1 MTDATPTTEEKPVP
15 LNKKGKPHLREIS
28 KARTRERL
36 IEAGRR
42 LFDQRGYIDA
52 TIRDIAR
59 EAGLSTGAIFGVFP
73 EGKPALY
80 QAITGHP
87 VITPEEGAKAMVILR
102 ALTMDDDQADEMGRD
117 MVDELRGIDA
127 AVQRA
132 GTLLDEIGI
141 PRLSTADIED
151 DAGSEPGTMTY
162 ADIVIAALER
172 PL

>member
-1 MTDATPTTEEKPVP
+1 MTDATTTTEEKPVP

-73 EGKPALY
+73 DGKPALY
-80 QAITGHP
+80 QAIMGHP
-87 VITPEEGAKAMVILR
+87 VITPEEGRKAMVILR
-102 ALTMDDDQADEMGRD
+102 ALTMDDDHADENGREI
-117 MVDELRGIDA
+117 VDEVAGIDV

-132 GTLLDEIGI
+132 GLLLDQIGI
-141 PRLSTADIED
+141 ERLSTADVED
-151 DAGSEPGTMTY
+151 EAGAAPGTMTY
-162 ADIVIAALER
+162 ADIVTAALER

>member
-1 MTDATPTTEEKPVP
+1 MTDATPTTEETPVP

-59 EAGLSTGAIFGVFP
+59 EAGMSTGALFSVYP
-73 EGKPALY
+73 DGKPALY
-80 QAITGHP
+80 HAVYGHP
-87 VITPEEGAKAMVILR
+87 VITPEEGRKAMVILR
-102 ALTMDDDQADEMGRD
+102 ALAMDDDQADETGRD
-117 MVDELRGIDA
+117 MVDEVQGIDA

-132 GTLLDEIGI
+132 GLLLDDIGI

-151 DAGSEPGTMTY
+151 DAGSAPGTMTY
-162 ADIVIAALER
+162 ADLVIAALER

>member
-1 MTDATPTTEEKPVP
+1 MTDATPTTEETPVP

-87 VITPEEGAKAMVILR
+87 VITPAEGARAMVILR
-102 ALTMDDDQADEMGRD
+102 ALVLDIGDGPHDDVDIIMGLEHVKEAAAGLMHD
-117 MVDELRGIDA
+117 VGIDQLDSETMPSPDDETLG
-127 AVQRA
+127 AVYL
-132 GTLLDEIGI
+132 T
-141 PRLSTADIED
+141 
-151 DAGSEPGTMTY
+151 
-162 ADIVIAALER
+162 ALER